1 MSTMNHLE
9 KGLKKASKVM
19 NERGE
24 ESPGGN
30 SDKENSTSGSSS
42 VRQFYGNKGNRSSLI
57 DSMMNKASPSL
68 PRCPSDPFHD
78 LSSSSLNVESSGIK
92 TYQRSKVKQK
102 KRRRLLNPNVDL
114 SVFDSSPE
122 RSSDGGTP
130 DKKSK
135 LSLDGMSEEE
145 QLKLAMRNSLAESV
159 SQDEGVSLSLDQ
171 ALEESMEIPTQEIG
185 FPNAGN

>member
-1 MSTMNHLE
+1 MVVL
-9 KGLKKASKVM
+9 GA
-19 NERGE
+19 
-24 ESPGGN
+24 
-30 SDKENSTSGSSS
+30 
-42 VRQFYGNKGNRSSLI
+42 
-57 DSMMNKASPSL
+57 
-68 PRCPSDPFHD
+68 
-78 LSSSSLNVESSGIK
+78 
-92 TYQRSKVKQK
+92 SKVKQK

-145 QLKLAMRNSLAESV
+145 QLKLAMRYSLAESV

-171 ALEESMEIPTQEIG
+171 ALEASMEIPTQEIG